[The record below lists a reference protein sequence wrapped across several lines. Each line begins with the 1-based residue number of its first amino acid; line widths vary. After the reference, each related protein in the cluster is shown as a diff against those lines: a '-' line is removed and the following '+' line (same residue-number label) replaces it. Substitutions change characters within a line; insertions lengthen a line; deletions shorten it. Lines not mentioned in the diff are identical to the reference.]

1 MSLETAPCEIG
12 KNRIEA
18 LSDGIFAIVMTL
30 LILELHVPD
39 LPPTAPNVEVTPAL
53 LALWPKFVS
62 YLVAF
67 VSLGVF
73 WIAHHVMYHAIR
85 RADRT
90 LLWLNIVFFM
100 FVSLLPFSTSVLN
113 AFPRALIAPFL
124 FGANLASVGWLLFFQ
139 WTYVRSQ
146 PGMLAAFVTTEYCAT
161 VNFRMLAVPVATTL
175 TAFVCF
181 WSAGISVAIYLLLLP
196 LYMLPGTFERKDA
209 IIAAL
214 PSEHGSRQTIT
225 REQET
230 ATLIANN

>member
-1 MSLETAPCEIG
+1 MSVETATFEIG

-30 LILELHVPD
+30 LILELHVPK
-39 LPPTAPNVEVTPAL
+39 LPATAANVEVTAAL
-53 LALWPKFVS
+53 FGLWPKFVS

-73 WIAHHVMYHAIR
+73 WIAHHMMYHAIR

-124 FGANLASVGWLLFFQ
+124 FGANLALVGWLLFFQ
-139 WTYVRSQ
+139 WIYVGSQ
-146 PGMLAAFVTTEYCAT
+146 SGMLATFVTLEYRAA
-161 VNFRMLAVPVATTL
+161 VGFRMLAVPIATTL
-175 TAFVCF
+175 TVIVCF

-196 LYMLPGTFERKDA
+196 LYLLPGTAGAKQSTA
-209 IIAAL
+209 PSQAA
-214 PSEHGSRQTIT
+214 
-225 REQET
+225 
-230 ATLIANN
+230 